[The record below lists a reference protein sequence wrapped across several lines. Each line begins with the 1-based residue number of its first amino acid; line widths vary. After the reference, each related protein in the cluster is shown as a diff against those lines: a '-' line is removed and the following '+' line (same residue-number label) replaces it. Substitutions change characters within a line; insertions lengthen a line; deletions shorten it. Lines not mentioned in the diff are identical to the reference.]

1 MIERELRSFFEGK
14 TILVTG
20 GTGSFGHQIVKDLLP
35 YDPAC
40 IHIYSRDEKK
50 QYDMAMQYQHVKA
63 LQFNIGDIRDLER
76 TRDAMRGVDIV
87 FNAAAL
93 KQVPN
98 CEYAPFEAV
107 ETNIVGANNIR
118 RAAIE
123 AGAKTVVSI
132 STDKAVKPVN
142 VMGMTKAIQERIM
155 LDPTY
160 SCSST
165 RFICVRY
172 GNVLGSRGS
181 VVPLFADYIHRNLP
195 LPITHPEMTRFQL
208 TLKQAVNLVFW
219 ATVKGESG
227 DLWVQKMPAALIVD
241 LGQALAYGLTGKKD
255 YPVSIIGMRP
265 GEKMHEVLVSEEEMW
280 RATELERHY
289 IIPSWAKSQG
299 KETPAKLTISE
310 YASNGTHML
319 TGSEILEMLAS
330 DGWFGNDPKDL
341 PSKADKARV
350 PSVTNWPVSRTNFV
364 PQTLGRNP
372 RRIAVNE
379 A

>member
-1 MIERELRSFFEGK
+1 MKESDLLDALKSKR
-14 TILVTG
+14 ILVTG
-20 GTGSFGHQIVKDLLP
+20 GTGSFGHQIIKELLNYEP
-35 YDPAC
+35 ES

-50 QYDMAMQYQHVKA
+50 QYDMAMSYRDNKI
-63 LQFNIGDIRDLER
+63 LKFNIGDVRDLGR
-76 TRDAMRGVDIV
+76 TREAMRGIDIV

-107 ETNIVGANNIR
+107 KTNIIGANNVR

-123 AGAKTVVSI
+123 AGIQTVVSI

-160 SCSST
+160 SSSQT
-165 RFICVRY
+165 KFLCVRY

-181 VVPLFADYIHRNLP
+181 VVPLYFDYIQKNLP
-195 LPITHPEMTRFQL
+195 LPITHPDMTRFQL
-208 TLKQAVNLVFW
+208 TLKEAVQLVLW

-227 DLWVQKMPAALIVD
+227 DLWVQKMPAARIPD
-241 LGQALAYGLTGKKD
+241 LGLALAYGLTGKQD
-255 YPVSIIGMRP
+255 YPISIIGMRP

-289 IIPSWAKSQG
+289 LIPSWAKSQN
-299 KETPAKLTISE
+299 KEGAGDINISE
-310 YASNGTHML
+310 YSSAGTHLL
-319 TGSEILEMLAS
+319 TQEEILKMLEA
-330 DGWFGNDPKDL
+330 DGWFGPNA
-341 PSKADKARV
+341 KAKAKHGV
-350 PSVTNWPVSRTNFV
+350 E
-364 PQTLGRNP
+364 
-372 RRIAVNE
+372 IYE
-379 A
+379 E

>member
-1 MIERELRSFFEGK
+1 MNQQDVANTLKGK
-14 TILVTG
+14 SILVTG

-35 YDPAC
+35 YEPAFV
-40 IHIYSRDEKK
+40 HIYSRDEKK
-50 QYDMAMQYQHVKA
+50 QYDMSMSYRQTTK
-63 LQFNIGDIRDLER
+63 LRFNIGDVRDLER
-76 TRDAMRGVDIV
+76 TREAMRGVDIV

-107 ETNIVGANNIR
+107 QTNIIGANNVR

-123 AGAKTVVSI
+123 AGVQTVVSV

-160 SCSST
+160 ST
-165 RFICVRY
+165 GRTKFVCVRY

-181 VVPLFADYIHRNLP
+181 VVPLFFDYIEKRLP
-195 LPITHPEMTRFQL
+195 LPITHPDMTRFQL
-208 TLKQAVNLVFW
+208 TLKEAVQLVLW

-227 DLWVQKMPAALIVD
+227 DLWVQKMPAARIPE

-255 YPVSIIGMRP
+255 YPMAFIGMRP

-280 RATELERHY
+280 RASELEKY
-289 IIPSWAKSQG
+289 FLIPSWAKSQD
-299 KETPAKLTISE
+299 KKTSENVNVSE
-310 YASNGTHML
+310 YSSAGTHRLTQEEIIAML
-319 TGSEILEMLAS
+319 EA
-330 DGWFGNDPKDL
+330 DGWFGPDA
-341 PSKADKARV
+341 KAKALHGV
-350 PSVTNWPVSRTNFV
+350 E
-364 PQTLGRNP
+364 
-372 RRIAVNE
+372 INE
-379 A
+379 N